1 MAKYSMANNSIS
13 KKEKP
18 ILSEVLESSGKVAI
32 FTFNDQDNLT
42 FVNKSASIILNINP
56 DADLSKFNIHNIF
69 DFRISEI
76 KAELEKSNEVSKE
89 INILNSNKQF
99 IRTNTVFAKKAD
111 SITALSF
118 IISEYKCTEDIINRL
133 TLALAKIPIIL
144 NSSYELDDTLEI
156 ILDHLKNLF
165 EYDKALITFLDGDGL
180 LMKASRNLIDVYNN
194 DYKKNL
200 LKGTKLIN
208 KLVKSRKTVFGS
220 INDSEE
226 SIIKELCLN
235 IAPPY
240 SYIAAP
246 LIIKDTLF
254 GLIVLIKQKP
264 DFFSPE
270 DAKIAEA
277 ISSSAAYSL
286 KDAELGNVFKM
297 QLEILEE
304 NITEKTKALEIIKN
318 QNIKILEADKIK
330 NEFLANMSHELRTP
344 LNAIIGFSEALKL
357 KLFGDLNSKQEEY
370 IEDIHVSGVHLLG
383 MINDLLDLSKIEA
396 KKLELNKTDFSVNHA
411 VNEVKNIV
419 NALSSK
425 KQIEIKIICKNK
437 KIEIY
442 ADHRRFK
449 QILYNL
455 LSNAI
460 KFSQENGEILVEI
473 ISNKKNLQV
482 SVKDYGIG
490 IDPKFHQK
498 IFQKF
503 HQVDNSYSRKQ
514 GSTGLGLTITK
525 ELVEMHGGTICVE
538 SEIGKGATFT
548 FTIPLKG
555 SENGK

>member
-1 MAKYSMANNSIS
+1 MSKNSVT
-13 KKEKP
+13 KNEM
-18 ILSEVLESSGKVAI
+18 ILSEMLENSDKVAVFI
-32 FTFNDQDNLT
+32 FNDENNLI
-42 FVNKSASIILNINP
+42 FINKSASIILNIKS
-56 DADLSKFNIHNIF
+56 DSDLNKFDIHNIF
-69 DFRISEI
+69 DFRISEV
-76 KAELEKSNEVSKE
+76 KADLEKSDEITKE
-89 INILNSNKQF
+89 INILNDNKQF
-99 IRTNTVFAKKAD
+99 ISTNTVFLRKNNT
-111 SITALSF
+111 ITALSF
-118 IISEYKCTEDIINRL
+118 IVSKQTYENIINRQS
-133 TLALAKIPIIL
+133 LALTKISSIL
-144 NSSYELDDTLEI
+144 NSSFELDDTLEV
-156 ILDHLKNLF
+156 ILDHFKNLF

-180 LMKASRNLIDVYNN
+180 LIKASRNLIDAYNN
-194 DYKKNL
+194 DYKNSL
-200 LKGTKLIN
+200 LKGNKLIN
-208 KLVKSRKTVFGS
+208 KLIKSRKTVFGAVK
-220 INDSEE
+220 NSEE

-235 IAPPY
+235 ILPPY
-240 SYIAAP
+240 SYIATP

-254 GLIVLIKQKP
+254 GLIVLIKEKA
-264 DFFSPE
+264 DFFIPE

-304 NITEKTKALEIIKN
+304 NITERSRALEIIRE
-318 QNIKILEADKIK
+318 QNVKILEADKIK

-357 KLFGDLNSKQEEY
+357 KIFGQLNDKQEEY
-370 IEDIHVSGVHLLG
+370 IEDIHVSGIHLLG

-396 KKLELNKTDFSVNHA
+396 KKLELNKINFSVIHA

-437 KIEIY
+437 KPEIY

-455 LSNAI
+455 LSNSI
-460 KFSQENGEILVEI
+460 KFSNENSEILVEI
-473 ISNKKNLQV
+473 KLDKKNLQV
-482 SVKDYGIG
+482 SVKDFGIG
-490 IDPKFHQK
+490 IDPKYHEK

-525 ELVEMHGGTICVE
+525 ELVEMHGGTIRVE
-538 SEIGKGATFT
+538 SEADKGAAFI
-548 FTIPLKG
+548 FSIPLKDL
-555 SENGK
+555 SVQ